1 MGGWHSLATETTTEA
16 NLAVSELG
24 LFYTLV
30 PVEVAD
36 PVAQVVEEMTTW
48 HTGQSLRGT
57 ERRPLFL
64 LEPLIDCAPAEN
76 LGEVGKGQ
84 GIDGSCRSLSQGQR
98 QQMCALRMEES
109 PAF

>member
-30 PVEVAD
+30 PVEAAD

-48 HTGQSLRGT
+48 AHRT
-57 ERRPLFL
+57 E
-64 LEPLIDCAPAEN
+64 
-76 LGEVGKGQ
+76 
-84 GIDGSCRSLSQGQR
+84 SQGDR
-98 QQMCALRMEES
+98 EEAVVPS
-109 PAF
+109 GTTH